1 MAKKVSKKAPVAA
14 LAVHP
19 NPESSKV
26 VKKKKNTKATTAA
39 VGAVAAT
46 TPSAPSTK
54 ASPKAAPEAAPA
66 PASPKV
72 KETAKKGKKRP
83 AASQKQD
90 TGEKKPNAASLMGCS
105 VPPSHSPSPS
115 LFLLLLSPNLLP
127 DHVPILLDVRLVGLF
142 ISGMPTHRNLSCWFA
157 TTLPPPGL
165 EAMPPASAAPTHD
178 QTLTC
183 IDCSKGFVWTAKDQK
198 IFTAKGY
205 GNTPKRCRDHAS
217 F

>member
-19 NPESSKV
+19 DPEPSKV
-26 VKKKKNTKATTAA
+26 VKKKKNTKPTTAA

-83 AASQKQD
+83 AASLKQD
-90 TGEKKPNAASLMGCS
+90 AAEKNPKPAS
-105 VPPSHSPSPS
+105 
-115 LFLLLLSPNLLP
+115 
-127 DHVPILLDVRLVGLF
+127 
-142 ISGMPTHRNLSCWFA
+142 
-157 TTLPPPGL
+157 
-165 EAMPPASAAPTHD
+165 ASAAPTHD

-205 GNTPKRCRDHAS
+205 GNTPKRCRECRRVRNAHCTLCGGADHREADCTKGPS
-217 F
+217 CHNCGQPGHVSAECSQPRVCRFYRAGKCVKTDCQFAHTK